1 MVITAQEKT
10 VLLERLEKA
19 RQVKQAKAEAAR
31 AAKASPAAAPISAPA
46 PEHIL
51 EEVKQLPPLEPLVAQ
66 NVAHVADDITLP
78 PKIKK
83 EEKQQKREI
92 NRNSSDE
99 SDNEKPVKKSSS
111 KKKTK
116 QTPYMKIKIF
126 HEPKNHAALQ
136 NLIEAVQDNNDEYDD
151 TELEAVAPTPPIIKG
166 ARNLQRVGSAPR
178 KNTPSSLTME
188 DVKNA
193 ELRRLA
199 LEMFG

>member
-31 AAKASPAAAPISAPA
+31 AAKASPVAAPISAPA
-46 PEHIL
+46 PEHAI

-66 NVAHVADDITLP
+66 NAAQVADDITLP
-78 PKIKK
+78 PKVKNH
-83 EEKQQKREI
+83 EKLQKREI

-99 SDNEKPVKKSSS
+99 SDNEKPIKKSS
-111 KKKTK
+111 KKKAK

-151 TELEAVAPTPPIIKG
+151 TELEAVAPAPPIIKG

-199 LEMFG
+199 IEMFG